1 MKHSV
6 IPQKF
11 FSSFLFFLIH
21 NHYDLHFV
29 SIRDLIFFVK
39 VSCLM
44 NGKDDVMNAIEF
56 WESLISKS
64 DKEIRKLAKQYGVD
78 LTIEEIQ
85 QLRPLAQQANITW
98 LITGIPENVL
108 KQAEQILGSKK
119 YKKYKKML
127 DDLRN

>member
-1 MKHSV
+1 
-6 IPQKF
+6 
-11 FSSFLFFLIH
+11 
-21 NHYDLHFV
+21 
-29 SIRDLIFFVK
+29 
-39 VSCLM
+39 M

>member
-1 MKHSV
+1 
-6 IPQKF
+6 
-11 FSSFLFFLIH
+11 
-21 NHYDLHFV
+21 
-29 SIRDLIFFVK
+29 
-39 VSCLM
+39 
-44 NGKDDVMNAIEF
+44 MNAIEF

-119 YKKYKKML
+119 YKKYKNML

>member
-1 MKHSV
+1 
-6 IPQKF
+6 
-11 FSSFLFFLIH
+11 
-21 NHYDLHFV
+21 
-29 SIRDLIFFVK
+29 
-39 VSCLM
+39 
-44 NGKDDVMNAIEF
+44 MNAIEF

>member
-1 MKHSV
+1 
-6 IPQKF
+6 
-11 FSSFLFFLIH
+11 
-21 NHYDLHFV
+21 
-29 SIRDLIFFVK
+29 
-39 VSCLM
+39 M

-119 YKKYKKML
+119 YKKYKNML